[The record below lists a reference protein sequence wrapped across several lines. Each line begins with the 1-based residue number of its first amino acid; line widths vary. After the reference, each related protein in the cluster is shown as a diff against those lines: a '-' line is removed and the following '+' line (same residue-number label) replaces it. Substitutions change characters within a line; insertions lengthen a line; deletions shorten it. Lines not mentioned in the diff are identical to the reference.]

1 MIMADKKY
9 ILAVWVLLCALVLSL
24 CVGVYMLPQD
34 NDAEQSN
41 EEPVENTS
49 LLTEKS
55 QDVIRVLAAGRDRAS
70 GLYDV
75 IMLVSFDRADK
86 TVSVLQIPR
95 DTYFEYTDKA
105 YKKING
111 AVSSLGGVREFCN
124 LLGSA
129 LGLKIDAYIS
139 FDLDT
144 LARVVD
150 AIGGVEIELP
160 EAMRYSDPYQNL
172 YINLPAGKQ
181 VLDGKTAEKF
191 VRFRSG
197 YLRGDIGRLD
207 AQKLF
212 MAAFFKK
219 CRYSLTL
226 SDVEGLISVMLPN
239 VKTDLGFFQL
249 LSLASDAMS
258 IDGSSLCF
266 VTAPGEDIVSSVS
279 GAWYYVL
286 SAEGMRRLTSELLGS
301 EDSFDDNGIFL
312 NEKNDDAVRIYRKN
326 IEYKTFIADDIN
338 KNGVKID

>member
-1 MIMADKKY
+1 
-9 ILAVWVLLCALVLSL
+9 
-24 CVGVYMLPQD
+24 
-34 NDAEQSN
+34 
-41 EEPVENTS
+41 
-49 LLTEKS
+49 
-55 QDVIRVLAAGRDRAS
+55 
-70 GLYDV
+70 
-75 IMLVSFDRADK
+75 
-86 TVSVLQIPR
+86 
-95 DTYFEYTDKA
+95 
-105 YKKING
+105 
-111 AVSSLGGVREFCN
+111 
-124 LLGSA
+124 
-129 LGLKIDAYIS
+129 
-139 FDLDT
+139 
-144 LARVVD
+144 
-150 AIGGVEIELP
+150 
-160 EAMRYSDPYQNL
+160 
-172 YINLPAGKQ
+172 
-181 VLDGKTAEKF
+181 
-191 VRFRSG
+191 
-197 YLRGDIGRLD
+197 LRGDIGRLD

-301 EDSFDDNGIFL
+301 EDSFDENGLFL

-338 KNGVKID
+338 QNGVKID